1 VAGDRFLAR
10 DGQVSFKVSTSTCS
24 QDERGTSSG
33 AIASASCQQLAQ
45 KVEASANSE
54 GSRRR
59 RFHSYFFALVKTLIR
74 NQIHRCLRNRRNG
87 IANALSKSMWKWIA
101 CGTHG
106 HLQNAALWYCASRA
120 DARPPK
126 PGATLSGLAR
136 VPGTV
141 EEIRT
146 GHYDGKRCQTF
157 ENIIFFLFLTCC
169 FVPGTLGSQANTPS
183 AKIEGTVFVR
193 DSAGNQS
200 FVSGATVRLDGPA
213 TLEAETDANGKY
225 VVAAVPFGTYTVEVA
240 WPGLKALRT
249 VQVEDGEVRL
259 HLELK
264 PMEVTTSVVVTP
276 GPAESKDPAPAETI
290 SEKTLRDAPNVNQR
304 FESSLPLIPGVV
316 RGPDGHVNLKGTRN
330 TQSGALVNSANVT
343 DPVTSGPAIN
353 LPIDVVASVQVISN
367 PYDPQY
373 GKFAGAVSTVAT
385 KTSDYEKFHF
395 SFQNFVPRLR
405 DRDGTIAGLGAATPR
420 MTFTGPIVKDRIAV
434 TQSFEYR
441 FVRTPV
447 NSLPPL
453 ARDTKLESFDSYTQF
468 DFILTPKQTATA
480 SFAFYPQKLD
490 FLGLN
495 SFTPQPSTPDFHQRG
510 YQIYLQHHFVIGQR
524 GLLNSQFS
532 YKRFNADVTAQ
543 SDDPYRL
550 LLETTEGGFFNRQAR
565 RTSRTS
571 WQENYQFA
579 PWHFAGWHQFMAG
592 LSYEHSGYEGR
603 QTFLPVE
610 IDGASNEPVER
621 ISFTSPTAFR
631 ISQNETAWFVGD
643 QWAIIPRFTLS
654 FGLRLDNDTIT
665 SSTHAAPRA
674 GFLLALT
681 RDGKTLLKGGVGL
694 FYDRVPLMVPT
705 FPDIPERTVT
715 LLGHD
720 GAAFTSQ
727 HYQNK
732 IVGEL
737 RNPRST
743 SWNLELDRQVLA
755 GLLLRIAY
763 EQRNTANDFVVSP
776 VSAGTAGTLE
786 LSNTGDNSYREF
798 QLTARYRV
806 RKHLLNA
813 SYVRSRAFGDL
824 NDVNQFFGNLAQPVI
839 QSNARGRLPFDA
851 PNRFL
856 LWGTLVAP
864 WKLTLV
870 PVYELHTGFPYSVQN
885 EFRAYI
891 GPRNVDRFPRFS
903 SFDVQITRPISLPFG
918 ERHLRARVGV
928 GVFNLFNHFDP
939 RDVQNNLASAR
950 FGGFFNS
957 SWREY
962 RGKFVLEF

>member
-1 VAGDRFLAR
+1 
-10 DGQVSFKVSTSTCS
+10 
-24 QDERGTSSG
+24 
-33 AIASASCQQLAQ
+33 
-45 KVEASANSE
+45 
-54 GSRRR
+54 
-59 RFHSYFFALVKTLIR
+59 
-74 NQIHRCLRNRRNG
+74 
-87 IANALSKSMWKWIA
+87 MWKWIE
-101 CGTHG
+101 CGTYG
-106 HLQNAALWYCASRA
+106 HFRDAALWYCASRA
-120 DARPPK
+120 DAQNFR
-126 PGATLSGLAR
+126 L
-136 VPGTV
+136 
-141 EEIRT
+141 IRT
-146 GHYDGKRCQTF
+146 GHHNGKRCQTL
-157 ENIIFFLFLTCC
+157 EKIIVFLFVTCC
-169 FVPGTLGSQANTPS
+169 FVPGTLGSQANAPS

-213 TLEAETDANGKY
+213 TLEAETDANGMY
-225 VVAAVPFGTYTVEVA
+225 VVAAVPFGTYTVKVA
-240 WPGLKALRT
+240 LPGLKALQT
-249 VQVEDGEVRL
+249 VQVEDSEVRVP
-259 HLELK
+259 LELK
-264 PMEVTTSVVVTP
+264 PMEVTTSVVVTSD
-276 GPAESKDPAPAETI
+276 PAETKDPAPSETI
-290 SEKTLRDAPNVNQR
+290 SEETLRDAPNVNQR
-304 FESSLPLIPGVV
+304 FESSLPLVPGVV
-316 RGPDGHVNLKGTRN
+316 RGPDGHVNLKGARS
-330 TQSGALVNSANVT
+330 TQSGALVNSANAT
-343 DPVTSGPAIN
+343 DPVTGSPALN

-373 GKFAGAVSTVAT
+373 GKFTGAVSTVAT
-385 KTSDYEKFHF
+385 KTSDYDKFHV
-395 SFQNFVPRLR
+395 SIQNFIPRLR
-405 DRDGTIAGLGAATPR
+405 DRDGTITGIGGATPR
-420 MTFTGPIVKDRIAV
+420 MTFTGPVVKGRFAV

-441 FVRTPV
+441 YVRTPV
-447 NSLPPL
+447 NSLPPQ
-453 ARDTKLESFDSYTQF
+453 ARDTKLESYDSYTQF
-468 DFILTPKQTATA
+468 DFVLNSKQTATV
-480 SFAFYPQKLD
+480 SFALYPQKLD

-495 SFTPQPSTPDFHQRG
+495 TFTPQPATPDFHQRG
-510 YQIYLQHHFVIGQR
+510 YQIYAQHRYIVGDA
-524 GLLNSQFS
+524 GLLSSQFS
-532 YKRFNADVTAQ
+532 YKKFDADITAQ

-565 RTSRTS
+565 RTSRIS
-571 WQENYQFA
+571 WQETYRFAQWQFL
-579 PWHFAGWHQFMAG
+579 GSHQFTSG
-592 LSYEHSGYEGR
+592 LSYEHSAYNGR

-610 IDGASNEPVER
+610 IDGQSNSPVER
-621 ISFTSPTAFR
+621 ISFTSPTSFR
-631 ISQNETAWFVGD
+631 IDQNETAWFVGD
-643 QWAIIPRFTLS
+643 QWTILPRFTLN

-694 FYDRVPLMVPT
+694 FYDRVPLMAPA

-720 GAAFTSQ
+720 GAALTSL

-732 IVGEL
+732 IAGEL

-743 SWNLELDRQVLA
+743 SWNLELDRQILE
-755 GLLLRIAY
+755 GLLLRVAY
-763 EQRNTANDFVVSP
+763 EQRNTTNDFVVSP
-776 VSAGTAGTLE
+776 VSTGTAGTLQ
-786 LSNTGDNSYREF
+786 LSNTGANSYREF
-798 QLTARYRV
+798 QLTARYQV

-839 QSNARGRLPFDA
+839 QPNARGRLPFDA

-870 PVYELHTGFPYSVQN
+870 PVYELHTGFPYSVQD

-903 SFDVQITRPISLPFG
+903 SFDVQITRPISLPLR
-918 ERHLRARVGV
+918 ERRLHARVGV

-939 RDVQNNLASAR
+939 RDVQNNVASER

>member
-1 VAGDRFLAR
+1 LSRLAP
-10 DGQVSFKVSTSTCS
+10 V
-24 QDERGTSSG
+24 
-33 AIASASCQQLAQ
+33 L
-45 KVEASANSE
+45 
-54 GSRRR
+54 
-59 RFHSYFFALVKTLIR
+59 
-74 NQIHRCLRNRRNG
+74 
-87 IANALSKSMWKWIA
+87 
-101 CGTHG
+101 
-106 HLQNAALWYCASRA
+106 
-120 DARPPK
+120 
-126 PGATLSGLAR
+126 
-136 VPGTV
+136 GTV
-141 EEIRT
+141 EEIRI
-146 GHYDGKRCQTF
+146 GRYHGKRCQTF
-157 ENIIFFLFLTCC
+157 EKIIFFLFVTCC
-169 FVPGTLGSQANTPS
+169 FVPGTSGSQANTPS

-193 DSAGNQS
+193 DSAGNPS
-200 FVSGATVRLDGPA
+200 FVAGASVKLSGQATF
-213 TLEAETDANGKY
+213 ETESDENGKY
-225 VVAAVPFGTYTVEVA
+225 VIAAVPLGTYTVEAVS
-240 WPGLKALRT
+240 PGLKA
-249 VQVEDGEVRL
+249 VQAVHVEAREFRVP
-259 HLELK
+259 LELR
-264 PMEVTTSVVVTP
+264 PVELTSSVVVTP
-276 GPAESKDPAPAETI
+276 DRAEAKSPAPSETI

-304 FESSLPLIPGVV
+304 FESSLPLVPGVV

-343 DPVTSGPAIN
+343 DPVTGGPAIN
-353 LPIDVVASVQVISN
+353 LPIDVVASVEVISN

-373 GKFAGAVSTVAT
+373 GKFTGAVSAVST
-385 KTSDYEKFHF
+385 KTSDYDKFHF

-405 DRDGTIAGLGAATPR
+405 DRDGIIAGIGAATPR
-420 MTFTGPIVKDRIAV
+420 MTFTGPIVKERIAV

-468 DFILTPKQTATA
+468 NFILSPQQTATV
-480 SFAFYPQKLD
+480 SFALYPQKLD

-495 SFTPQPSTPDFHQRG
+495 TFTPQPSTPDFHQRG
-510 YQIYLQHHFVIGQR
+510 YQIYVQHHFVIGQR
-524 GLLNSQFS
+524 DLLNSQFS

-579 PWHFAGWHQFMAG
+579 PWRFGGSHQFTVG
-592 LSYEHSGYEGR
+592 LSYEHSDYEGR

-621 ISFTSPTAFR
+621 ISFTSPTSFR

-720 GAAFTSQ
+720 GAALASQ

-743 SWNLELDRQVLA
+743 SWNLELDRQILE

-763 EQRNTANDFVVSP
+763 EQRSTANDFVVSP
-776 VSAGTAGTLE
+776 VSTGAAGTLQ

-798 QLTARYRV
+798 QLTARYQV
-806 RKHLLNA
+806 
-813 SYVRSRAFGDL
+813 
-824 NDVNQFFGNLAQPVI
+824 
-839 QSNARGRLPFDA
+839 
-851 PNRFL
+851 
-856 LWGTLVAP
+856 
-864 WKLTLV
+864 
-870 PVYELHTGFPYSVQN
+870 
-885 EFRAYI
+885 
-891 GPRNVDRFPRFS
+891 
-903 SFDVQITRPISLPFG
+903 
-918 ERHLRARVGV
+918 RARMK
-928 GVFNLFNHFDP
+928 
-939 RDVQNNLASAR
+939 R
-950 FGGFFNS
+950 
-957 SWREY
+957 
-962 RGKFVLEF
+962 